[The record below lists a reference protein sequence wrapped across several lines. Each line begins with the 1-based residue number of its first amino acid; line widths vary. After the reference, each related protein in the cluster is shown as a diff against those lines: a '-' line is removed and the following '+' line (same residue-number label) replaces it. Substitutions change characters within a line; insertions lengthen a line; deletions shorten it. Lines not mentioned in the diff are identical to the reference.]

1 MEGAQ
6 PPTLACGVKM
16 SLSLEQL
23 VDHATGMVSLP
34 AVAVRLNEMVDDPGS
49 SAADIGRL
57 ISQDPALSMRL
68 LKLAN
73 GPLYG
78 LSSEVDTISRAVM
91 VIGTSQIR
99 DLVLATSVSRAF
111 QGVPNDLMSMED
123 FWRHSIYCGI
133 AARLIHGDLDQRRG
147 ESIFIAGLL
156 HDIGRLLIFN
166 REPDE
171 AHEAFLLGLQREDGS
186 EPLYCEREV
195 LGHDHAQVGGE
206 LAARWKLPGKLQA
219 CIRYHHEPEAATEH
233 EVEVAIVHIANT
245 VAHMAELDTRDP
257 RDAPPVHPE
266 AWKRTGLTP
275 DALPSVIHRAQLQV
289 VEVESLLLPA

>member
-1 MEGAQ
+1 MLFPREVAE

-57 ISQDPALSMRL
+57 IGQDPALSMRL

-78 LSSEVDTISRAVM
+78 LSSEVDTISRAAM

-111 QGVPNDLMSMED
+111 QGVPNDLMSMEG
-123 FWRHSIYCGI
+123 FWRHSI
-133 AARLIHGDLDQRRG
+133 
-147 ESIFIAGLL
+147 
-156 HDIGRLLIFN
+156 
-166 REPDE
+166 
-171 AHEAFLLGLQREDGS
+171 
-186 EPLYCEREV
+186 
-195 LGHDHAQVGGE
+195 
-206 LAARWKLPGKLQA
+206 
-219 CIRYHHEPEAATEH
+219 
-233 EVEVAIVHIANT
+233 
-245 VAHMAELDTRDP
+245 
-257 RDAPPVHPE
+257 
-266 AWKRTGLTP
+266 
-275 DALPSVIHRAQLQV
+275 
-289 VEVESLLLPA
+289 